1 VGVTISV
8 TAVVLLLMAASYLA
22 VHYLVGLPYAP
33 ECPTC
38 KCVTSQR
45 MRAGRL
51 DRLFAHLGGADARHC
66 PRCGWS
72 GRMRWR
78 LATERVRRK

>member
-1 VGVTISV
+1 MMLMWLALTL
-8 TAVVLLLMAASYLA
+8 AVALPLAAHHYLA
-22 VHYLVGLPYAP
+22 RLPYAP
-33 ECPTC
+33 ECPACT
-38 KCVTSQR
+38 CVTSQR
-45 MRAGRL
+45 VRTGRV